1 MKFGFYPKLAWD
13 GIRKNKRLYT
23 PYILTCS
30 GMVMMFYIIH
40 YLAAMPMLNEMA
52 GGRSSAMMLGF
63 GTWIVALFALI
74 FLFYTNS
81 FLIRRRQK
89 EFGLY
94 NILGMGKGNLS
105 RLLLWETVILFVLS
119 MTAGLLGGI
128 LLSKLAELGLIRVL
142 GGDPTY
148 AFTVNTE
155 AFSDTFLIF
164 VPIFFLIFL
173 KGL

>member
-63 GTWIVALFALI
+63 GTSSA
-74 FLFYTNS
+74 
-81 FLIRRRQK
+81 
-89 EFGLY
+89 G
-94 NILGMGKGNLS
+94 GKRS
-105 RLLLWETVILFVLS
+105 SACITFWVWARET
-119 MTAGLLGGI
+119 
-128 LLSKLAELGLIRVL
+128 
-142 GGDPTY
+142 
-148 AFTVNTE
+148 
-155 AFSDTFLIF
+155 
-164 VPIFFLIFL
+164 
-173 KGL
+173 

>member
-52 GGRSSAMMLGF
+52 GGRSSTMMLGF

-74 FLFYTNS
+74 FLQLQGQF
-81 FLIRRRQK
+81 I
-89 EFGLY
+89 
-94 NILGMGKGNLS
+94 
-105 RLLLWETVILFVLS
+105 
-119 MTAGLLGGI
+119 
-128 LLSKLAELGLIRVL
+128 
-142 GGDPTY
+142 
-148 AFTVNTE
+148 
-155 AFSDTFLIF
+155 
-164 VPIFFLIFL
+164 
-173 KGL
+173 